1 MAPAVAGGVIAYED
15 LFEVIDQDPD
25 GKKFDK
31 VSRFRCRSQF
41 EAELQIDIYV
51 DIYKLEVRSPFPS
64 TRSRPPPPPR
74 SRRRASEPR
83 GTREKR
89 AARSSSLDSAL
100 VSLESPSS
108 LTLAPSSPLTPHPSA
123 KVGTKFTLVLAPTLS
138 LNGTPEDTSFDQSG
152 EESLADAY
160 EYVMY
165 GKVFKK
171 EDTDEGGIAKA
182 AVNISFGGL
191 LLHLKA
197 EPKNLQDVE
206 IDNRVYVLIRKIK

>member
-41 EAELQIDIYV
+41 EAELQIDINV
-51 DIYKLEVRSPFPS
+51 DIYKLE
-64 TRSRPPPPPR
+64 
-74 SRRRASEPR
+74 
-83 GTREKR
+83 
-89 AARSSSLDSAL
+89 
-100 VSLESPSS
+100 
-108 LTLAPSSPLTPHPSA
+108 
-123 KVGTKFTLVLAPTLS
+123 VGTKFTLVLAPTLS

>member
-41 EAELQIDIYV
+41 EAELQIDINV

-74 SRRRASEPR
+74 SRRRASKPR
-83 GTREKR
+83 GTREQR

>member
-41 EAELQIDIYV
+41 EAELQIDINV

-64 TRSRPPPPPR
+64 TRSRQ
-74 SRRRASEPR
+74 
-83 GTREKR
+83 R

>member
-41 EAELQIDIYV
+41 EAELQIDINV

-64 TRSRPPPPPR
+64 TRSRPPPPAISPSRVGTARNPR
-74 SRRRASEPR
+74 TTR
-83 GTREKR
+83 G
-89 AARSSSLDSAL
+89 AL
-100 VSLESPSS
+100 VVSRFSTRLPRVPFVVNPRAFF
-108 LTLAPSSPLTPHPSA
+108 APHPHPSA

>member
-1 MAPAVAGGVIAYED
+1 M
-15 LFEVIDQDPD
+15 
-25 GKKFDK
+25 
-31 VSRFRCRSQF
+31 
-41 EAELQIDIYV
+41 
-51 DIYKLEVRSPFPS
+51 
-64 TRSRPPPPPR
+64 
-74 SRRRASEPR
+74 
-83 GTREKR
+83 
-89 AARSSSLDSAL
+89 
-100 VSLESPSS
+100 
-108 LTLAPSSPLTPHPSA
+108 
-123 KVGTKFTLVLAPTLS
+123 LAPTLS

-197 EPKNLQDVE
+197 EPKNPQDVE

>member
-41 EAELQIDIYV
+41 EAELQIDINV

-64 TRSRPPPPPR
+64 TRSRPPPPR

-83 GTREKR
+83 GTREQR

-108 LTLAPSSPLTPHPSA
+108 LTLAPSSPLTPHP
-123 KVGTKFTLVLAPTLS
+123 FFLVL
-138 LNGTPEDTSFDQSG
+138 N
-152 EESLADAY
+152 
-160 EYVMY
+160 
-165 GKVFKK
+165 
-171 EDTDEGGIAKA
+171 
-182 AVNISFGGL
+182 
-191 LLHLKA
+191 
-197 EPKNLQDVE
+197 
-206 IDNRVYVLIRKIK
+206 VLF